1 MELAYFYVEKFD
13 VMFLIYL
20 WYVYIWSVF
29 ISDTALEIDPN
40 DDTKTIFCK
49 LRHPKTG
56 GLSVMFHHLYLMF
69 YILNKTTKSFWHYM
83 TVLQMF

>member
-1 MELAYFYVEKFD
+1 MELTYFYVEKFD

-56 GLSVMFHHLYLMF
+56 RL
-69 YILNKTTKSFWHYM
+69 
-83 TVLQMF
+83 